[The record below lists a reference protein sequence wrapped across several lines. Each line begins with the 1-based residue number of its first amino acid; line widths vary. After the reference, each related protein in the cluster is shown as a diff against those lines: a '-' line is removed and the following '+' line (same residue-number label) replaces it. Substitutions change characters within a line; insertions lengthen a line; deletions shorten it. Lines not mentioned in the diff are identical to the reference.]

1 MALPAFE
8 AAIARRAMMTEP
20 TDSIEPPSRDAV
32 ARLAY
37 QLYNMRGCQDGRD
50 VEDWLI
56 AERELE
62 ELYRDYQHYR

>member
-1 MALPAFE
+1 MTLSAIETALTGE
-8 AAIARRAMMTEP
+8 AMMTKY
-20 TDSIEPPSRDAV
+20 TGGDEPPRRDAI

-37 QLYNMRGCQDGRD
+37 QLYNMRGRKDGHD

-62 ELYRDYQHYR
+62 ELNRDYQHYR